1 MSIVPSIFKGEI
13 SGKWKEGDDTL
24 DGCRHE
30 PGKNHR
36 DVPFALERRE
46 LFLVMD
52 NAKYNH
58 GELFKE
64 HLEKIRQER
73 GINKV

>member
-1 MSIVPSIFKGEI
+1 
-13 SGKWKEGDDTL
+13 
-24 DGCRHE
+24 
-30 PGKNHR
+30 
-36 DVPFALERRE
+36 
-46 LFLVMD
+46 MD